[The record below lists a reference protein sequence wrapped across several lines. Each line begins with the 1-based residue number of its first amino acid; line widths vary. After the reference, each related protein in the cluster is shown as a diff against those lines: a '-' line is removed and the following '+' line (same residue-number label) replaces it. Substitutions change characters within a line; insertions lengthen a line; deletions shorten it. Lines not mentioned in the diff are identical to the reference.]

1 MTDTSKLRE
10 TPETDA
16 VRIAHEFLSAPD
28 IRAKLKVQL
37 CLQGLSLVA
46 DMIDEAVIVS
56 SALIKLERQRDELA
70 EALREMVLIRDT
82 ERLDPYN
89 TRLVIRCDVA
99 WKTARAALAKIEGE
113 RK

>member
-28 IRAKLKVQL
+28 TRAKLKVQL

-56 SALIKLERQRDELA
+56 SALINLERQRDELV
-70 EALREMVLIRDT
+70 EALRYWLSDDAGFGRRYWN
-82 ERLDPYN
+82 ER
-89 TRLVIRCDVA
+89 A
-99 WKTARAALAKIEGE
+99 KHEAFLAKIEGE
-113 RK
+113 LENG

>member
-1 MTDTSKLRE
+1 MTDTSKLRA

-28 IRAKLKVQL
+28 TRAKLKVQL

-56 SALIKLERQRDELA
+56 SALINLERQRDELA
-70 EALREMVLIRDT
+70 EVLRRLLDLYDCNIACGAAAT
-82 ERLDPYN
+82 EAE
-89 TRLVIRCDVA
+89 TI
-99 WKTARAALAKIEGE
+99 LAKIEGE